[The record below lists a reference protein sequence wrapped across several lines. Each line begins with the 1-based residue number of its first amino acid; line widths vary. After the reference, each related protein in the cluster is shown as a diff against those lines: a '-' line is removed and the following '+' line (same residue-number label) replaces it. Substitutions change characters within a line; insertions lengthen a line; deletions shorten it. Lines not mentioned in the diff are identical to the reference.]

1 MNQIVKAESFSL
13 TPKNLDEAMKFADI
27 LAKSTIVPKGYQ
39 GRPGDILV
47 AVQMGAEV
55 GLKPIQAL
63 QNIAVINGK
72 PSIYGDAC
80 LALVKAHLAFEDIKE
95 YYIDETETAVCE
107 IKRKGQSSHKTTFSR
122 KDAEKAGLWGK
133 AGPWTQYTKRMQ
145 QMRARGFNVRD
156 TFPDALQGLI
166 LAEEAQDYPMED
178 VTPTPPVSN
187 APKVSKAEKLAN
199 LIAGTNDM
207 VDVDKTEIK
216 KMMDSILETE
226 IPRSISPLALEL
238 QDLIIERDVPKKTTD
253 FWLESAGV
261 KTLAELDE
269 EKLAKCINYIQ
280 EKFKQ
285 AA

>member
-1 MNQIVKAESFSL
+1 MNQIVKSESFSL

-80 LALVKAHLAFEDIKE
+80 LALVKAHPAFEDIKE
-95 YYIDETETAVCE
+95 SYSDETETAVCE
-107 IKRKGQSSHKTTFSR
+107 IKRKGQSWHRTTFSR

-133 AGPWTQYTKRMQ
+133 QGPWTQYTKRMQ

-166 LAEEAQDYPMED
+166 LAEEAQDYPMDD
-178 VTPTPPVSN
+178 VTPMT
-187 APKVSKAEKLAN
+187 APKVSKAERLADHIEGVRHMVTN
-199 LIAGTNDM
+199 TDHIGDTNDM
-207 VDVDKTEIK
+207 VVDK
-216 KMMDSILETE
+216 MV
-226 IPRSISPLALEL
+226 IPQSISPLAMEL
-238 QDLIIERDVPKKTTD
+238 QDLIIARDVPKKITD
-253 FWLESAGV
+253 VWLENAGV
-261 KTLAELDE
+261 KTLTELDDD
-269 EKLAKCINYIQ
+269 KLAKCINYIQ
-280 EKFKQ
+280 EKFKE